1 MTVRFVDQ
9 GWGLSQF
16 ADQVLVRCPHCQS
29 RGTVH
34 AHWQPYTWTAHFE
47 CSGCGLALARGL
59 QQSWDDLSVWQ
70 GPVLLRGRRPCGY
83 CGHQW
88 LAVQQLHDP
97 ALEPI
102 PSSVTLSC
110 TQCTHRSEV
119 LVNASP
125 ADAAYYALDPHFGL
139 PLYLQQSSRFGIVWA
154 YNARHLQYLQGY
166 IAAKQRIRTAFVH
179 SRTVCARLPRWMK
192 LAKHRPAMLRLLARL
207 QQQL

>member
-70 GPVLLRGRRPCGY
+70 GPVLLRGRRP
-83 CGHQW
+83 
-88 LAVQQLHDP
+88 
-97 ALEPI
+97 
-102 PSSVTLSC
+102 
-110 TQCTHRSEV
+110 
-119 LVNASP
+119 
-125 ADAAYYALDPHFGL
+125 
-139 PLYLQQSSRFGIVWA
+139 
-154 YNARHLQYLQGY
+154 
-166 IAAKQRIRTAFVH
+166 
-179 SRTVCARLPRWMK
+179 K
-192 LAKHRPAMLRLLARL
+192 LALRLETAPHGMSAAIFCSGCCER
-207 QQQL
+207 